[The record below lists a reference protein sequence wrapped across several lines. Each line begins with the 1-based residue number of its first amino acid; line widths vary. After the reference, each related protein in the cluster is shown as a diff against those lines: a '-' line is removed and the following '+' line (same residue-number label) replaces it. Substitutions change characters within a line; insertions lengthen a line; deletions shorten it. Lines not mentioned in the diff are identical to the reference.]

1 MIYFSQCFLQ
11 EKYAPMLE
19 DYFRQYGLI
28 AMFTGLAVILPG
40 TLLVLSWL
48 LSFIRVR
55 PYKPNPIKSSPY
67 ESGMKLVGKRWPQF
81 NFRYYQFA
89 LLFVVFDVETIFIYP
104 WAVSF
109 SKLGLFAFVEML
121 IFVMILVVGWAYA
134 WRHKALEWS

>member
-1 MIYFSQCFLQ
+1 
-11 EKYAPMLE
+11 MLE

-28 AMFTGLAVILPG
+28 AIFTALAVILPG

-48 LSFIRVR
+48 LSFVRVR
-55 PYKPNPIKSSPY
+55 PHKPSFVKSSPY
-67 ESGMKLVGKRWPQF
+67 ESGMNLVGKRWPQF

-109 SKLGLFAFVEML
+109 GKLGLFAFVEML
-121 IFVMILVVGWAYA
+121 IFIMILVVGWAYA
-134 WRHKALEWS
+134 WRYKALEWS